1 MKLNGQ
7 ALFAGDITLIFV
19 SLSLMAVAL
28 SPQAMLLHLIIGVPG
43 VLLGMIAVR
52 RELWSGFARP
62 EVDNPL
68 SRREVGAMMWNAGFW
83 LSALL
88 FGFMV
93 GAPLVIAGCFAA
105 GLKKGVLGSVAGGF
119 TCFLI
124 TWGLFD
130 RLLDIQRFEGLLLR

>member
-7 ALFAGDITLIFV
+7 ALFAGVIILIFG
-19 SLSLMAVAL
+19 SLSLMALTL
-28 SPQAMLLHLIIGVPG
+28 SSQAMLLPLIIGVPG
-43 VLLGMIAVR
+43 VLLCMIAVL
-52 RELWSGFARP
+52 RELRSGFARP
-62 EVDNPL
+62 EIDNPL
-68 SRREVGAMMWNAGFW
+68 SRREVGAMMWNAGVW

-93 GAPLVIAGCFAA
+93 GAPLVTAGYFAA
-105 GLKKGVLGSVAGGF
+105 GLKKGVLCSVAGGF